1 MNNCHYLILN
11 ILLMRYKKLFVYSS
25 LLFLIACAEDVDPRV
40 VFEKGDYTKAFSIW
54 KVRAEQN
61 DLESQNFLGIHY
73 LLGLGVKRDFGL
85 AKKWYEKAATS
96 GYPDAQRNLGLMYE
110 AGHGVPRDFENAFI
124 WLYAAHR
131 QGHPRAAASLQT
143 LVTKLSPNN
152 KIVLRK
158 KAKKYIVED
167 VLGSDADDF

>member
-1 MNNCHYLILN
+1 MKFFIYCLLLIL
-11 ILLMRYKKLFVYSS
+11 LS
-25 LLFLIACAEDVDPRV
+25 CAEDVDPRA
-40 VFEKGDYTKAFSIW
+40 VFEKGDYAKAFSIW

-73 LLGLGVKRDFGL
+73 LLGLGVRRDFGL
-85 AKKWYEKAATS
+85 AKMWYEKAAIS
-96 GYPDAQRNLGLMYE
+96 GHADAQRNLGLMYE

-167 VLGSDADDF
+167 VLGADADDF

>member
-1 MNNCHYLILN
+1 MKFFIYC
-11 ILLMRYKKLFVYSS
+11 LLLV
-25 LLFLIACAEDVDPRV
+25 LLSCAEKIDPRGAFV
-40 VFEKGDYTKAFSIW
+40 KGDYAKAFSIW
-54 KVRAEQN
+54 KVRAEKN

-85 AKKWYEKAATS
+85 AKKWYEKAAIS
-96 GYPDAQRNLGLMYE
+96 GHADAQRNLGLMYE

>member
-1 MNNCHYLILN
+1 MKLFIYCLLF
-11 ILLMRYKKLFVYSS
+11 ILLS
-25 LLFLIACAEDVDPRV
+25 CAEEVDPIV
-40 VFEKGDYTKAFSIW
+40 AFEKGDYATAFSIW
-54 KVRAEQN
+54 EVRAEQN

-73 LLGLGVKRDFGL
+73 LLGLGVKRDYGL
-85 AKKWYEKAATS
+85 AKKWYEKAAIS
-96 GYPDAQRNLGLMYE
+96 GHVDAQRNLGLMYE
-110 AGHGVPRDFENAFI
+110 AGHGLPRDFENAFI
-124 WLYAAHR
+124 WLYAAYR

-167 VLGSDADDF
+167 VLESDADDF

>member
-1 MNNCHYLILN
+1 MKLFIYCLLF
-11 ILLMRYKKLFVYSS
+11 ILLS
-25 LLFLIACAEDVDPRV
+25 CAEEVDPIV
-40 VFEKGDYTKAFSIW
+40 AFEKGDYAKAFSIW
-54 KVRAEQN
+54 EVRAEQN

-73 LLGLGVKRDFGL
+73 LLGLGVKRDFRL
-85 AKKWYEKAATS
+85 AKKWYEKAAIS
-96 GYPDAQRNLGLMYE
+96 GHVDAQRNLGLMYE
-110 AGHGVPRDFENAFI
+110 SGHGLPRDFENAYI
-124 WLYAAHR
+124 WLYAAYR

-167 VLGSDADDF
+167 ILESDADDF